1 MFESFTATDWVGIVG
16 SLIISAGYLAVSRG
30 WVDARKPLFNALNL
44 VGAAL
49 ILTSLYD
56 RPNAGAIIIEVL
68 WVVIAIFALT
78 QHFFG
83 KTPK

>member
-1 MFESFTATDWVGIVG
+1 MFEDFTVTDWIGIVG
-16 SLIISAGYLAVSRG
+16 SLIISGGYLAVSRG
-30 WVDARKPLFNALNL
+30 WVDARKPLFNLANL
-44 VGAAL
+44 AGAAL

-68 WVVIAIFALT
+68 WVVIAVFALA
-78 QHFFG
+78 HYFFG